1 MFERIRKIFNAG
13 LEEKITPAEASA
25 PMPNVETLS
34 SRFLSM
40 MENTSL
46 DLLPTGTDLEDFI
59 LEMEKDPDLE
69 TELKN
74 FKSFVTQGR
83 INFLPANENPAS
95 ITAAELCNSV
105 LNPTIIKD
113 FYNKAMHCM
122 DQGFSVVWTKFKN
135 SEGNFAIDSFSEPK
149 FSYFD
154 FNKDGTLINANSQ
167 EELKQPNWMVTTYNE
182 RFGDKHGR
190 SIFLTL
196 YWIAKFE
203 KLGYKQIV
211 TLFDKLGVP
220 SFAALIEPSGDDG
233 IDQKRANAI
242 ATAIKNI
249 RSHSGIALT
258 AKDIKKLEASSGAIK
273 EIDDFL
279 RHLKESKTRVIMGA
293 LLTSGTTGSSGTYNL
308 AANHKA
314 ITEMRVNDTGELIA
328 STISNQLIPLI
339 CQLNIGAEFR
349 SEDLPKAVYSLP
361 VFSNLDDFLKIIDRF
376 DNIEIKASTIKTIY
390 KMPIENQDE
399 ETMVIKKQAQPQAGG
414 QFTEDD
420 INFDDFFFLKKS
432 YRDRLKRIPN
442 SEKTRTTQRTI

>member
-1 MFERIRKIFNAG
+1 
-13 LEEKITPAEASA
+13 
-25 PMPNVETLS
+25 
-34 SRFLSM
+34 
-40 MENTSL
+40 
-46 DLLPTGTDLEDFI
+46 
-59 LEMEKDPDLE
+59 
-69 TELKN
+69 
-74 FKSFVTQGR
+74 
-83 INFLPANENPAS
+83 
-95 ITAAELCNSV
+95 
-105 LNPTIIKD
+105 
-113 FYNKAMHCM
+113 
-122 DQGFSVVWTKFKN
+122 
-135 SEGNFAIDSFSEPK
+135 
-149 FSYFD
+149 
-154 FNKDGTLINANSQ
+154 
-167 EELKQPNWMVTTYNE
+167 
-182 RFGDKHGR
+182 
-190 SIFLTL
+190 
-196 YWIAKFE
+196 
-203 KLGYKQIV
+203 
-211 TLFDKLGVP
+211 
-220 SFAALIEPSGDDG
+220 LIELSGDDG

-258 AKDIKKLEASSGAIK
+258 AMDIKKLEASSGAIK